1 MRVRSSV
8 FACFILIFEVLGVA
22 LFLRGFFPVPVKSS
36 FSSKSKLSDLP
47 AEPLAG
53 ESPQHHP
60 PLTYLPVCP
69 PHCGEAHLRCSY
81 LIGSPPN
88 STRLPQPLFRRVVL
102 MVVDALREDFVFGPA
117 GGSHMPYTRYLVE
130 KGSSHSFVA
139 KARPPTVT
147 MPRIKVRSLY
157 ATFIHILNMLLSV
170 AKTSAGLVFPQGVS
184 ASLESLTFMN
194 LK

>member
-53 ESPQHHP
+53 
-60 PLTYLPVCP
+60 
-69 PHCGEAHLRCSY
+69 
-81 LIGSPPN
+81 SPPN
-88 STRLPQPLFRRVVL
+88 YTRLPQPLFRRVVL
-102 MVVDALREDFVFGPA
+102 MVVDALRNDFVIGPA
-117 GGSHMPYTRYLVE
+117 GSHMPYTRYLVE

-157 ATFIHILNMLLSV
+157 ATFIHVLNMLLSV
-170 AKTSAGLVFPQGVS
+170 AKTSAGSVFPPGVVS
-184 ASLESLTFMN
+184 TFSTFPTFLTFPTVSSFSYTDYREKN
-194 LK
+194 E

>member
-36 FSSKSKLSDLP
+36 FSSKSRLSDLP
-47 AEPLAG
+47 AEPLA
-53 ESPQHHP
+53 
-60 PLTYLPVCP
+60 
-69 PHCGEAHLRCSY
+69 
-81 LIGSPPN
+81 GSPPN

-102 MVVDALREDFVFGPA
+102 MVVDALREDFVFGPS

-147 MPRIKVRSLY
+147 MPRIKVRCYIYPHLKY
-157 ATFIHILNMLLSV
+157 DCFYLWQRHLQGYI
-170 AKTSAGLVFPQGVS
+170 FPQRVS
-184 ASLESLTFMN
+184 ASLEIITFMY
-194 LK
+194 LKLRN